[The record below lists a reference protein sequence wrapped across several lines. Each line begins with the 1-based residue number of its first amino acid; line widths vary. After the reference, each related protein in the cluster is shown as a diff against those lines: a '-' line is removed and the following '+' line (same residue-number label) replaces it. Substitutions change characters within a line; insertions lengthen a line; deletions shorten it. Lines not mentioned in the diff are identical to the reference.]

1 MSERTKISVAVIT
14 YNQQDTIRQTL
25 DSILM
30 QKGDFDLELV
40 IGEDC
45 STDATH
51 AICEEYVSKSQ
62 ITKTKLIAPLW
73 QRNHKSQI
81 ILLPN
86 THNLGITANYFR
98 TLQACTGDYIADFA
112 GDDYYC
118 DDRALEKQ
126 FHYMQSHPEIGVL
139 APNGYRFYVKRNE
152 KILGENEKVNTI
164 DAKEFF
170 FSHSYKG
177 GVIIQGSGMM
187 FRRKLLQYID
197 FDEII
202 RRKLPVEDYPIQA
215 IWSQYTKFWRLDDPI
230 VVYRVYKESSTFVPF
245 DHPKYLSYHKG
256 LAETRRYLNKLFPK
270 DACFSEEELQEYEF
284 YKEFL
289 LYLHNLDYRKA
300 KELVRRASSLPFF
313 PEGAGGRLPAKVR
326 QAKRFTKTWLHFI
339 AAHLIK
345 EYRYQQ
351 ELKRNNI

>member
-1 MSERTKISVAVIT
+1 MSKIKVSVGVIT

-45 STDATH
+45 STDNTLS
-51 AICEEYVSKSQ
+51 ICREYAEQYPDKV
-62 ITKTKLIAPLW
+62 KLLSGP
-73 QRNHKSQI
+73 Q
-81 ILLPN
+81 
-86 THNLGITANYFR
+86 NLGITANYFR
-98 TLQACTGDYIADFA
+98 TLQTCTGDYIADVA

-118 DDRALEKQ
+118 DNHALEKQ
-126 FHYMQSHPEIGVL
+126 LHYLQSHPEVGVL
-139 APNGYRFYVKRNE
+139 APNGYRLYVRKNE
-152 KILGENEKVNTI
+152 KILGENEHVNTT

-170 FSHSYKG
+170 FSHNYKG

-187 FRRKLLQYID
+187 VRRELLQYID

-215 IWSQYTKFWRLDDPI
+215 IWSQHTKFWRLDDPI

-245 DHPKYLSYHKG
+245 EHPKYLSYHKG
-256 LAETRRYLNKLFPK
+256 LANTRRYLNELFPD
-270 DACFSEEELQEYEF
+270 DACFSERELQEYEF

-289 LYLHNLDYRKA
+289 LYLHRMEYKKA
-300 KELVRRASSLPFF
+300 KELVRKASSLPVLQ
-313 PEGAGGRLPAKVR
+313 EGAGGRLPPKVQ

-339 AAHLIK
+339 VAHIIK
-345 EYRYQQ
+345 EYKYKR
-351 ELKRNNI
+351 ELKRNT